1 MLYQIRIRGKLD
13 ESWSEW
19 LGHVES
25 SREPEGVGAPRTTLV
40 VDVKDPAELFGIL
53 DRIRDLN
60 LPLVSVRELGS
71 EEP

>member
-25 SREPEGVGAPRTTLV
+25 SHEPEGVGAPRTTLV

>member
-1 MLYQIRIRGKLD
+1 MRYQITIRGVLD

-19 LGHVES
+19 LGRVET
-25 SREPEGVGAPRTTLV
+25 SRGPEDGPRETVIV
-40 VDVKDPAELFGIL
+40 VDAKDPAELFGIL

-71 EEP
+71 SEP